1 MDSAQCA
8 CRAARVPPARSH
20 LHTARQA
27 VLRLSL
33 AHRSVCSALAGG
45 ISPRQTGR
53 AARRAC
59 LGPYAPSARPH
70 LCLVARERM
79 LTRPTSLTRA
89 SARCARQAARAPQAP
104 WRRHPARL
112 GRSPLRLARRSVH
125 PAHQVTS
132 SERLNPT
139 HPTIISHPIP
149 SHPTPSHPIS
159 SHPIPPHP
167 TLPHPIPSHPIICQP
182 TLPPPGTYQKQSGT
196 TSCEICSRGNYV
208 RLTTRPP
215 PPTLTPT
222 PPHPCSTPS
231 QSQPTPQIPH
241 PTTTPSSPSPQ
252 RSALR
257 GARLPSPAS
266 PAPTG
271 TLRAWLP
278 SGTACP
284 SALDSGVRW
293 GVTFQ

>member
-27 VLRLSL
+27 VLRLPL

-132 SERLNPT
+132 SGHLNPT

-149 SHPTPSHPIS
+149 THPTPSHPT
-159 SHPIPPHP
+159 P
-167 TLPHPIPSHPIICQP
+167 PHPIPSHPIICQP
-182 TLPPPGTYQKQSGT
+182 TLPPPGTYQKPGGT
-196 TSCEICSRGNYV
+196 TSCEIRSRGNYV

-215 PPTLTPT
+215 PPTLTPPLLHPIPISTHPTNT
-222 PPHPCSTPS
+222 PPHNYPILAFAATQCPTRSSTPLPCFAGTYGNAS
-231 QSQPTPQIPH
+231 GLAAIGNCVPVRPGFW
-241 PTTTPSSPSPQ
+241 SPLGSD
-252 RSALR
+252 
-257 GARLPSPAS
+257 LPIACPAS
-266 PAPTG
+266 G
-271 TLRAWLP
+271 
-278 SGTACP
+278 
-284 SALDSGVRW
+284 
-293 GVTFQ
+293 